1 MYVLAHS
8 CCYPATYAQQI
19 ELHKQFGSIPGLA
32 RNAGWPRHA
41 QTVPKH
47 IQIDQP
53 LPDLPHEC
61 KTATGKPQHAQMAKL
76 VPKTAKLTP
85 KLAKLRPKMAKL
97 APKTAKLAPK
107 MAKLAPKMAK
117 LAPKTAKLA
126 PKTAKLTPKT
136 AKLVPKMAKLAPRM
150 AKLVQVGRPKRC

>member
-1 MYVLAHS
+1 MILAHS

-19 ELHKQFGSIPGLA
+19 ELHKQFGSIPGVA

-41 QTVPKH
+41 QIVPKH

-61 KTATGKPQHAQMAKL
+61 KTTIGKPQHAQMAKL

-85 KLAKLRPKMAKL
+85 KLAKLRPKMARL
-97 APKTAKLAPK
+97 VPKTAKLAPK
-107 MAKLAPKMAK
+107 MAKLAPF
-117 LAPKTAKLA
+117 
-126 PKTAKLTPKT
+126 
-136 AKLVPKMAKLAPRM
+136 
-150 AKLVQVGRPKRC
+150 